1 MEQVFTGGTRMAEP
15 KPVLNIRMRQDL
27 FQLLEDLANEEG
39 KTKTEIVM
47 EAIQLYARYL
57 GGRETVTLNARVTQL
72 EDQVQEILARLS
84 LVEENQGPDPHLHPK
99 VVRAM
104 LELEI
109 RDLDKATRDELRK
122 ICSRVGIPR
131 DHYMSLKVDELRESV
146 YTFPDSNGA

>member
-1 MEQVFTGGTRMAEP
+1 MAEP

-39 KTKTEIVM
+39 KTKTEIVV

-57 GGRETVTLNARVTQL
+57 GGRETVTLKARVTQL

-84 LVEENQGPDPHLHPK
+84 LVEENQGPDPQLHPK

-109 RDLDKATRDELRK
+109 RSLEEATRDQVRK
-122 ICSRVGIPR
+122 ICSRIGIPR
-131 DHYMSLKVDELRESV
+131 EEYMALKVGDLKSLV
-146 YTFPDSNGA
+146 YTFPGEDGATDR